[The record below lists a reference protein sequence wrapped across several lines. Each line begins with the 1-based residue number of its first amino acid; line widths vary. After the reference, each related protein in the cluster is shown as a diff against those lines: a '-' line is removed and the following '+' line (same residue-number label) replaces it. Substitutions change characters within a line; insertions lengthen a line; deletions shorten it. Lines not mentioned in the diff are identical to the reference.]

1 MDKYEVGQYW
11 HMGFLANWKAKRA
24 YKGAMAQYDLAITD
38 WHADVEIFQ
47 KIKDAFLLAAK
58 GEDVVVNQ
66 TIQKAGEIVLW
77 TAKGQFHEAGRGAG
91 SYQGSSQGFSIPV
104 VAGIRYRVG
113 ATRGTYVS
121 GDPIQ
126 KYGEVG
132 DVILTTNRVLF
143 NGMFNTKEWAF
154 SKWNGAAASAD
165 ETDYI
170 FNVSNRQKT
179 SGILFGARDGRE
191 FNRFLSC
198 ALIAAE
204 YGIDRVIQEVDK
216 NLKALE
222 EDKPAI
228 PPLEMQKPKE
238 LE

>member
-1 MDKYEVGQYW
+1 
-11 HMGFLANWKAKRA
+11 MGLIANWKAKRA
-24 YKGAMAQYDLAITD
+24 YKKAMANYDLEITD
-38 WHADVEIFQ
+38 WHDDIEIFQ
-47 KIKDAFLLAAK
+47 KIRKAFLIAAK
-58 GEDVVVNQ
+58 GDDVVINQ
-66 TIQKAGEIVLW
+66 TIQKPGEIVLW
-77 TAKGQFHEAGRGAG
+77 KAQGQFHEAGRGAG

-113 ATRGTYVS
+113 ATRGTFVS

-126 KYGEVG
+126 KYSEVG
-132 DVILTTNRVLF
+132 DVILTSQRVLF

-154 SKWNGAAASAD
+154 AKWNGAAASTD

-170 FNVSNRQKT
+170 FHVSNRQKT
-179 SGILFGARDGRE
+179 SGVLFGARDGRE

-204 YGIDRVIQEVDK
+204 YGMDRVIKEIDK
-216 NLKALE
+216 NVKDLE
-222 EDKPAI
+222 EDKPVI
-228 PPLEMQKPKE
+228 PPLETNAPKE

>member
-1 MDKYEVGQYW
+1 
-11 HMGFLANWKAKRA
+11 MGLIANWKAKRA
-24 YKGAMAQYDLAITD
+24 YKSAMAQYDLAITD

-91 SYQGSSQGFSIPV
+91 TYQGSSQGFSIPV

-132 DVILTTNRVLF
+132 DVIP
-143 NGMFNTKEWAF
+143 
-154 SKWNGAAASAD
+154 SA
-165 ETDYI
+165 
-170 FNVSNRQKT
+170 
-179 SGILFGARDGRE
+179 
-191 FNRFLSC
+191 
-198 ALIAAE
+198 
-204 YGIDRVIQEVDK
+204 
-216 NLKALE
+216 
-222 EDKPAI
+222 
-228 PPLEMQKPKE
+228 
-238 LE
+238 

>member
-1 MDKYEVGQYW
+1 
-11 HMGFLANWKAKRA
+11 MGLIANWKAKRA
-24 YKGAMAQYDLAITD
+24 YKSAMAQYDLAITD

-91 SYQGSSQGFSIPV
+91 TYQGSSQGFSIPV

-179 SGILFGARDGRE
+179 SGVLFGARDGRE

-204 YGIDRVIQEVDK
+204 YGFDRVIQEVDK

>member
-1 MDKYEVGQYW
+1 
-11 HMGFLANWKAKRA
+11 MGFIANWKAKRA
-24 YKGAMAQYDLAITD
+24 NKEAMANYDLQIND
-38 WHADVEIFQ
+38 WRTDVEIFQ
-47 KIKDAFLLAAK
+47 KIREAFLIATK
-58 GEDVVVNQ
+58 GEDVVSNQ
-66 TIQKAGEIVLW
+66 TIQKPGEIVLW
-77 TAKGQFHEAGRGAG
+77 KAQGQFHEAGRGAG
-91 SYQGSSQGFSIPV
+91 SYQGSSQGLSIPV

-113 ATRGTYVS
+113 ATRGTFVS

-132 DVILTTNRVLF
+132 DVILTNQRVMF

-154 SKWNGAAASAD
+154 AKWNGAAASAD

-170 FNVSNRQKT
+170 FHVSNRQKT
-179 SGILFGARDGRE
+179 SGVLFSAHDGRE

-204 YGIDRVIQEVDK
+204 YGMDRVIKEIDK
-216 NLKALE
+216 NVKELE

-228 PPLEMQKPKE
+228 PPLEFKAPKA

>member
-1 MDKYEVGQYW
+1 
-11 HMGFLANWKAKRA
+11 MGFLANWKAKRA
-24 YKGAMAQYDLAITD
+24 YKRAMAQYDLAITD
-38 WHADVEIFQ
+38 WHTDVEIFQ

-77 TAKGQFHEAGRGAG
+77 TAQGQFHEAGRAAG
-91 SYQGSSQGFSIPV
+91 SFQGSSQGFSIPV

-126 KYGEVG
+126 KYAEVG
-132 DVILTTNRVLF
+132 DVLLTTHRVLF

-154 SKWNGAAASAD
+154 AKWNGAAASAD

-170 FNVSNRQKT
+170 FHVSNRQKT
-179 SGILFGARDGRE
+179 SGVLFGARDGRE

-204 YGIDRVIQEVDK
+204 YGIDRVIKEIDK
-216 NLKALE
+216 NMKELE

-228 PPLEMQKPKE
+228 PALSMQEPKALE
-238 LE
+238 

>member
-1 MDKYEVGQYW
+1 
-11 HMGFLANWKAKRA
+11 MGFIANWKAKRA
-24 YKGAMAQYDLAITD
+24 YKSAMAQYDLAITD

-77 TAKGQFHEAGRGAG
+77 TAKGQFHEAGRSAG
-91 SYQGSSQGFSIPV
+91 SFQGSSQGFSIPV

-179 SGILFGARDGRE
+179 SGVLFGARDGRE

-204 YGIDRVIQEVDK
+204 YGIDRVIKEVDK
-216 NLKALE
+216 NMKELE

-228 PPLEMQKPKE
+228 PPLELEAPK
-238 LE
+238 

>member
-1 MDKYEVGQYW
+1 
-11 HMGFLANWKAKRA
+11 MGFIANWKAKRA
-24 YKGAMAQYDLAITD
+24 NKEAMANYDLQIND
-38 WHADVEIFQ
+38 WRTDVEIFQ
-47 KIKDAFLLAAK
+47 KIREAFLIATK
-58 GEDVVVNQ
+58 GEDVVSNQ
-66 TIQKAGEIVLW
+66 TIQKPGEIVLW
-77 TAKGQFHEAGRGAG
+77 RAQGQFHEAGRGAG
-91 SYQGSSQGFSIPV
+91 SYQGSSQGLSIPV

-113 ATRGTYVS
+113 ATRGTFVS

-132 DVILTTNRVLF
+132 DVILTNQRVMF

-154 SKWNGAAASAD
+154 AKWNGAAASAD

-170 FNVSNRQKT
+170 FHVSNRQKT
-179 SGILFGARDGRE
+179 SGVLFSAHDGRE

-204 YGIDRVIQEVDK
+204 YGMDRVIKEIDK
-216 NLKALE
+216 NVKELE

-228 PPLEMQKPKE
+228 PPLEFKAPKA

>member
-1 MDKYEVGQYW
+1 
-11 HMGFLANWKAKRA
+11 MGFIANWKARRA
-24 YKGAMAQYDLAITD
+24 NKEAMANYDLEIID
-38 WHADVEIFQ
+38 WRTDVEIFQ
-47 KIKDAFLLAAK
+47 KIREAFLIAGK
-58 GEDVVVNQ
+58 GEDVVSNQ
-66 TIQKAGEIVLW
+66 TIQKPGEIVLW
-77 TAKGQFHEAGRGAG
+77 KAQGQFHEAGRGAG
-91 SYQGSSQGFSIPV
+91 SYQGSSQGLSIPV

-113 ATRGTYVS
+113 ATRGTFVS

-132 DVILTTNRVLF
+132 DVILTNQRVMF

-154 SKWNGAAASAD
+154 AKWNGAAASAD

-170 FNVSNRQKT
+170 FHVSNRQKT
-179 SGILFGARDGRE
+179 SGVLFSAHDGRE

-204 YGIDRVIQEVDK
+204 YGMDRVIKEIDK
-216 NLKALE
+216 NVKELE

-228 PPLEMQKPKE
+228 PPLDSKAPKA